1 VNRTFKLERQ
11 KIQTLISY
19 LKTTQ
24 PIMTKFLHGVRTT
37 SVPLWVV
44 PWLPN
49 KSKMAAAA
57 IFNFGKNVNNS
68 RLNKDIYTKFYGKMH
83 HGHAEMN
90 TWPKIEM
97 KPEVT
102 RVTSLNERLKHKCV
116 DLSGQCRYF
125 NPIWYRAQIPH
136 YINTPEWSNSHNLK
150 IQDGGA
156 RHLEFRKNVNNS
168 VPDKDICT
176 RFYVK
181 RWPRN

>member
-1 VNRTFKLERQ
+1 MDFYVRQLKKNVKSRKDVPFGGLIDVALNFGVKPPKNCNFGGVNRTFKLERQ

-68 RLNKDIYTKFYGKMH
+68 RLNKDIGTNFYGKMY
-83 HGHAEMN
+83 HGYAEM
-90 TWPKIEM
+90 T
-97 KPEVT
+97 T
-102 RVTSLNERLKHKCV
+102 
-116 DLSGQCRYF
+116 
-125 NPIWYRAQIPH
+125 
-136 YINTPEWSNSHNLK
+136 
-150 IQDGGA
+150 
-156 RHLEFRKNVNNS
+156 
-168 VPDKDICT
+168 
-176 RFYVK
+176 
-181 RWPRN
+181 